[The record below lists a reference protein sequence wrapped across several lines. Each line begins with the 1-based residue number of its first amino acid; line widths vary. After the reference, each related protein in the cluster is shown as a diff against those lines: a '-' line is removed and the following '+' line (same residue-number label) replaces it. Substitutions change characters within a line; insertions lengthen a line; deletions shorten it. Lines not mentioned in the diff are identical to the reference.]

1 MPSLPVFSKAKY
13 LISLAIYASML
24 GCGGGG
30 GGGSGSSESSISLE
44 NVRYTAIDQEVF
56 EGADPLAPTT
66 VTVDAKGDLQRLNG
80 STLYVVVQDPDA
92 LFGSARV
99 SVNAN
104 GLNNQLVL
112 EGRPS
117 NSKVGTFSGAVTV
130 NVCLDAQC
138 ATTLKGSPFQV
149 PYRVKVL
156 PGLRFNRSTIALQA
170 AFGSEPAPVSVD
182 VVLPAGATDF
192 DVRMGAIVGKRGWLD
207 TVMRTDKRTNSFVV
221 SAGLAPVAAYDTI
234 AFVSAQGTTSKGRR
248 VYLEASPKVTYSV
261 SATPNHTLISE
272 PAQIVLSNDNSYI
285 GDVQWV
291 NVIAAE
297 DTVYTAAPRI
307 EYLPADGKG
316 VLSAGSVTWLQ
327 ANPSGNVPFGTV
339 RQEVKFETK
348 QGCGRTS
355 RCLPPGKYQARVY
368 LRTPAGD
375 ENPEPLLVTYMGV

>member
-1 MPSLPVFSKAKY
+1 
-13 LISLAIYASML
+13 
-24 GCGGGG
+24 
-30 GGGSGSSESSISLE
+30 LE

-56 EGADPLAPTT
+56 EGADPLLPTT

-117 NSKVGTFSGAVTV
+117 NAKVGSFSGVVTV

-138 ATTLKGSPFQV
+138 ATPLNGSPFQV

-156 PGLRFNRSTIALQA
+156 PGLRFNPSTIALQA
-170 AFGSEPAPVSVD
+170 AFGSVPAPVAVD

-207 TVMRTDKRTNSFVV
+207 TVMRSDKRANSVVV
-221 SAGLAPVAAYDTI
+221 SAGLAPVGAYDTI
-234 AFVSAQGTTSKGRR
+234 ALVSAQGTTSKGRR
-248 VYLEASPKVTYSV
+248 VYLEASPKVTYRV
-261 SATPNHTLISE
+261 SASPNHTLISE
-272 PAQIVLSNDNSYI
+272 PAQIVLSNDQRSGAI
-285 GDVQWV
+285 GDIQWV
-291 NVIAAE
+291 NVIAAD

-307 EYLPADGKG
+307 EYLPADGQG
-316 VLSAGSVTWLQ
+316 VLSAGSVAWLQ
-327 ANPSGNVPFGTV
+327 ATPWGEVPFGTV
-339 RQEVKFETK
+339 RQRVALETK
-348 QGCGRTS
+348 QGCGRGAS
-355 RCLPPGKYQARVY
+355 RCLPPGTYQARVY

-375 ENPEPLLVTYMGV
+375 ENPEPLLVTYIAV